1 MRLTRPGRSGRIIR
15 TGSVWL
21 PPKKH
26 AMKNGFAILLLFS
39 FCFAASAAETGL
51 RTLGKPVPA
60 RLVRHDGAPFA
71 LVDAVPDRGE
81 IVLVPGDSA
90 K

>member
-1 MRLTRPGRSGRIIR
+1 MKRL
-15 TGSVWL
+15 L
-21 PPKKH
+21 PLL
-26 AMKNGFAILLLFS
+26 AVFAL
-39 FCFAASAAETGL
+39 AASAAETAL

-71 LVDAVPDRGE
+71 LVDAVHDRGE